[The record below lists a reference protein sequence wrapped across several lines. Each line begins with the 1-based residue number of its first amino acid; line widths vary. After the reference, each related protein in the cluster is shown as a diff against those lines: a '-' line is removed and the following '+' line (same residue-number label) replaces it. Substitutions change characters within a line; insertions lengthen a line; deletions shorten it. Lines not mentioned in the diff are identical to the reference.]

1 MDNTIISGNTMQ
13 ESNILKEI
21 EESIERLLPVP
32 GLEVEVE
39 RRHSNSKQWDLL
51 AKARYQKLQFDIIV
65 EVVSANSLAAFKNKI
80 NWLKAAAKDQNAVPV
95 IAVPYMSPER
105 QALCREAGINFLD
118 LSGNVFIA
126 HRSFYL
132 ERIGF
137 PSKYPE
143 KRQRRYPFS
152 DKASLILREMLKNP
166 KQQWGVRELADK
178 VGLNP
183 GYVSRMAK
191 SLDESGFAARVKG
204 KIRLQ
209 APKEILDDWVRSY
222 DIKRN
227 KHYRYFM
234 LAPDV
239 KSILQRLREIHIP
252 QDLVYALSAQ
262 AGASLVAPHAV
273 YKEVHLYL
281 NDPNA
286 IDIFKA
292 ALDIKASD
300 QGANLVLMLPF
311 YKHSVFYDCQ
321 EVEGLR
327 VVSDIQLYL
336 DLYGYKVRGK
346 EQAEHLY
353 DKRLKMLFAGDNDN
367 G

>member
-1 MDNTIISGNTMQ
+1 MEENNII
-13 ESNILKEI
+13 KEI
-21 EESIERLLPVP
+21 EGSIDRLFPVP
-32 GLEVEVE
+32 GLQIEVEPG
-39 RRHSNSKQWDLL
+39 HSKQRNLW
-51 AKARYQKLQFDIIV
+51 AKAKYQELRFDLIV

-80 NWLKAAAKDQNAVPV
+80 NRLKASVQDPNAVPV
-95 IAVPYMSPER
+95 LAAPYMSPEK
-105 QALCREAGINFLD
+105 QALCRDAGINFMD

-137 PSKYPE
+137 PNQFPE
-143 KRQRRYPFS
+143 KRQRRDPFS

-166 KQQWGVRELADK
+166 KQRWGVRELAEK
-178 VGLNP
+178 IGLDP

-191 SLDESGFAARVKG
+191 SLDESGYAARAKG
-204 KIRLQ
+204 KISLR
-209 APKEILDDWVRSY
+209 APQEILDDWVRSY
-222 DIKRN
+222 DLKRN
-227 KHYRYFM
+227 EHHRFFL

-239 KSILQRLREIHIP
+239 KSILGRLREIDIP
-252 QDLVYALSAQ
+252 PNVGYALSVQ
-262 AGASLVAPHAV
+262 AGAGLVAPHAV

-286 IDIFKA
+286 IGFFQEALDLKA
-292 ALDIKASD
+292 AD
-300 QGANLVLMLPF
+300 QGANLLLMMPF
-311 YKHSVFYDCQ
+311 YKHSVFYDCR

-336 DLYGYKVRGK
+336 DLYGYPVRGR

-353 DKRLKMLFAGDNDN
+353 DQRLKLMFSGDNGN